1 MAADGKPRN
10 GTPGRACSEH
20 CQTLIVTA
28 VSPQQRSSTTPEQ
41 TGSSRVPRQRTGRR
55 PGRSTT
61 RDAILSAARDSFAEH
76 GYDRTS
82 VRAVAVR
89 AGVDAALVRRFFGS
103 KEGLLVAAL
112 TVAMSPQQR
121 LPDALHGDPDTLG
134 ERMIDYFLSVWDEA
148 PHRDVLIGMI
158 RSACTNQRGA
168 AILRNFLASQILDQ
182 LAAGLDRAE
191 AHLRAG
197 AIGAQLVGLAMVRY
211 VVQIEPLASA
221 PPQQLRTVFGPTLQR
236 YANRDIGPLPHG

>member
-1 MAADGKPRN
+1 MSPNQASSADR
-10 GTPGRACSEH
+10 PGLSRA
-20 CQTLIVTA
+20 
-28 VSPQQRSSTTPEQ
+28 P
-41 TGSSRVPRQRTGRR
+41 GQRTGRR

-61 RDAILSAARDSFAEH
+61 REELLAAARDSFAER

-82 VRAVAVR
+82 VRAVAAA
-89 AGVDAALVRRFFGS
+89 AGVDPALVRRYFGS

-112 TVAMSPQQR
+112 SDAMSPQQR
-121 LPDALHGDPDTLG
+121 LPEALHGGLDSIGD
-134 ERMIDYFLSVWDEA
+134 RMIGYFLSVWDEP

-168 AILRNFLASQILDQ
+168 TLLRDFIASQILDQ
-182 LAAGLDRAE
+182 LADALGRSE

-197 AIGAQLVGLAMVRY
+197 AIGSQLVGLAMVRY

-221 PPQQLRTVFGPTLQR
+221 TPQQLRAVFGPTLQR
-236 YANRDIGPLPHG
+236 YATGKLDPPPKGRRVTRVPRRPPRTGR